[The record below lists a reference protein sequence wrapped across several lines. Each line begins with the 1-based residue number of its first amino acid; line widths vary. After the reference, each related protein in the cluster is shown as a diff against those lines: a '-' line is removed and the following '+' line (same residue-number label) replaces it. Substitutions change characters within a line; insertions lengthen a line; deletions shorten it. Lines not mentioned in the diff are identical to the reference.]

1 MTPGFENL
9 LKGLKSLPG
18 LGHRSAERIALYLL
32 VEKPEGLDDLIE
44 ILRTEGTSA
53 RACSICGNLSEDET
67 CSICGDKERED
78 GKICVVERVPDLFAI
93 ERSGAYRG
101 RYHVLHG
108 KLSPIRG
115 IGPEKLNFASLRT
128 RIEKGE
134 VNELILA
141 IANDIE
147 GEATCHYL
155 SEEIVGDGNVQV
167 SRIGF
172 GIPSGSGVTYAD
184 EVTLRSALD
193 ARRDFS

>member
-18 LGHRSAERIALYLL
+18 LGHRSAERIALHLL
-32 VEKPEGLDDLIE
+32 VEKPEGLVDLIE
-44 ILRTEGTSA
+44 ILRAAGTSA
-53 RACSICGNLSEDET
+53 RACSICGNLSEDKT
-67 CSICGDKERED
+67 CSICEDEEREE
-78 GKICVVERVPDLFAI
+78 GKVCVVERVPDLFAL

-115 IGPEKLNFASLRT
+115 ISPEKLNFASLKA

-155 SEEIVGDGNVQV
+155 SEEVVGNREVQV

-184 EVTLRSALD
+184 EVSLRSALE